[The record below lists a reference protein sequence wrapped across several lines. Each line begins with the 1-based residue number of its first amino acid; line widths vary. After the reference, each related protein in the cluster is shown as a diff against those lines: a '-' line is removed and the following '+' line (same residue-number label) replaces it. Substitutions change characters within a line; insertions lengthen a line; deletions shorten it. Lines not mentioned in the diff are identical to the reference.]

1 VGYVLVVIVALAVGA
16 AVYVSTIR
24 GAMPWFD
31 GQAQG
36 GFRLPRPGAGSTS
49 AAAEP
54 IGVPVSS
61 PVTDWQSRLTGV
73 VGLLLAVIVAAV
85 VLAASV
91 YAVGAAIG
99 SAVGDAATNGGVHRS
114 QPLP

>member
-1 VGYVLVVIVALAVGA
+1 MGYVLVVIVALAVGA
-16 AVYVSTIR
+16 AVYVSTLR
-24 GAMPWFD
+24 GAVPWFD
-31 GQAQG
+31 GQSRG
-36 GFRLPRPGAGSTS
+36 GFRLTRPGSS
-49 AAAEP
+49 ASAVAEP

-61 PVTDWQSRLTGV
+61 PATDWQTRLTGV

-99 SAVGDAATNGGVHRS
+99 NAVGDAATNGGVHRN